1 MTMDELPNGGWN
13 LFARV
18 LQEIL
23 TAHGY
28 GLGYLDDRTEMH
40 PEKVRRLQRSL
51 KVPKSFPVL
60 NIYEMDQVKSA
71 FKLSWEE
78 SLRLRAALLATSIE
92 ETLMDRINQ
101 RDALRAAEQIL
112 PIIEQA
118 LREHRDEEVGIGVV
132 KGSGKISIPEDSEI
146 DRVLGGALDLI
157 DHATLALHLCRHADS
172 QTECLERAQQAQLSF
187 EKALKQLEKA
197 DIPLKTS
204 EAWRMWYGEA
214 QSGLTLAKERLALLG
229 V

>member
-1 MTMDELPNGGWN
+1 MTMDEYPRGGWN

-28 GLGYLDDRTEMH
+28 GLGYLDDRTDMH

-60 NIYEMDQVKSA
+60 NIYEMEQVTSA
-71 FKLSWEE
+71 FKLDRQE

-92 ETLMDRINQ
+92 ETLMDRINPH
-101 RDALRAAEQIL
+101 DALRAAEQIL

-118 LREHRDEEVGIGVV
+118 LREHTDDEVGIGVV
-132 KGSGKISIPEDSEI
+132 KGTGSMSVPEEGEL

-157 DHATLALHLCRHADS
+157 DHATLALHLCRYADS
-172 QTECLERAQQAQLSF
+172 QTERIERAQQAQSGF

-197 DIPLKTS
+197 DPALKTS
-204 EAWRMWYGEA
+204 EIWRMWHDEA
-214 QSGLTLAKERLALLG
+214 RSGLALARERLTLLG